1 MIVEFGSVGYYWN
14 ALTTSLEALS
24 LGPSDWIPAVYM
36 FLPPPTVATTGKS
49 HFALRLRLCRAFF
62 IERVTK
68 SFFVVHFLEGA
79 RSKNAQQIT
88 CLPNDVGIFL
98 LFFLLFAERGCTEM
112 FDFVLPQW

>member
-1 MIVEFGSVGYYWN
+1 
-14 ALTTSLEALS
+14 
-24 LGPSDWIPAVYM
+24 M

-112 FDFVLPQW
+112 FDFVLPSATARMAACSGRIFLTFFLMFDVRGRMAM